1 MKLTHCKLS
10 KKAQKKLLEFF
21 VLEVTARAAADL
33 LQIHPNSAALFYHK
47 IRLVIEYNLSLE
59 AHETFDGEIELDK
72 SYFGG
77 IRKGKRGRGAGGKTA
92 VFGLLKRNGKVYTV
106 VVKDTKQTTLM
117 PIITNKIKPDSV
129 VYTDSY
135 RSYNALDV
143 NDFKHFRINH
153 SKEFADKSNK
163 LNHINGIENFWNQAK
178 RILRRYNGIKKENFH
193 LFIKDEKHCFARF
206 RFNYGTPSN
215 QLKVLRKWCEI

>member
-92 VFGLLKRNGKVYTV
+92 VFGLLKRNGRVYTAV
-106 VVKDTKQTTLM
+106 
-117 PIITNKIKPDSV
+117 
-129 VYTDSY
+129 
-135 RSYNALDV
+135 
-143 NDFKHFRINH
+143 
-153 SKEFADKSNK
+153 
-163 LNHINGIENFWNQAK
+163 
-178 RILRRYNGIKKENFH
+178 
-193 LFIKDEKHCFARF
+193 
-206 RFNYGTPSN
+206 
-215 QLKVLRKWCEI
+215 